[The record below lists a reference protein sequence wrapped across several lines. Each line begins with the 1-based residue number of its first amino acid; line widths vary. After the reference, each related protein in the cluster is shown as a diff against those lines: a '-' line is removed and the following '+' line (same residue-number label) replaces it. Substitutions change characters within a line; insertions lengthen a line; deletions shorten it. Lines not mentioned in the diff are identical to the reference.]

1 MSHLASRPPY
11 LQDVPKP
18 QSYYRLV
25 ELPSHQFISY
35 CATSPRKHPNKLPT
49 LRSKPNC
56 KNQETQTPAKFLN
69 MTSSSF
75 NKSQNYSKYKSA
87 TTTASAL
94 PAKPTTNQS
103 ASKKRA
109 RSAYYERAKSGFV
122 YWPVERKPLTHNL
135 KRPFGSVGAV
145 I

>member
-1 MSHLASRPPY
+1 MSHLAPRPPY
-11 LQDVPKP
+11 LQDVQKP
-18 QSYYRLV
+18 LSYYRLV
-25 ELPSHQFISY
+25 ELPNHQFISY

-56 KNQETQTPAKFLN
+56 KNQQTQTPAKFRNVTSNNLN
-69 MTSSSF
+69 I
-75 NKSQNYSKYKSA
+75 SQNYSKYKSA
-87 TTTASAL
+87 TSTSSAL
-94 PAKPTTNQS
+94 PAKPGTSQS
-103 ASKKRA
+103 ATKKRA

-145 I
+145 V